1 MIKSQQKKQME
12 ITEKFYAILNWYT
25 SRISR
30 FPRQARILIGQ
41 PLQQRLFITQDLLI
55 EAVYNPNREKLLKQS
70 NICLDQLRYL
80 TRLCVDQK
88 LLSLKQM
95 QFVAKELNIIGGM
108 LGNWIKT
115 ITNRAGISL

>member
-1 MIKSQQKKQME
+1 MTQNRQKRQTE
-12 ITEKFYAILNWYT
+12 ITERFYAILNWYT
-25 SRISR
+25 SRIAR
-30 FPRQARILIGQ
+30 FPRQARVLIGG
-41 PLQQRLFITQDLLI
+41 PLQQRLFVTQDLLI

-88 LLSLKQM
+88 LLSVKQM
-95 QFVAKELNIIGGM
+95 EYAAKELNIVGGM

-115 ITNRAGISL
+115 VRSQVGAI